1 MSRIDVQWVGKSFGP
16 VRALDQ
22 ISFSIQKNRITGLLG
37 RNGAGK
43 STLLRIMAGWAFA
56 DQGTV
61 AVDGQQVRPGE
72 NPNLYLMSEL
82 DLYPD
87 GMKPAEAFRLAKR
100 LYAGFDPEYAKMLSE
115 KFQLP
120 LKTNINRLS
129 TGYRSVFKIIMALS
143 VNTPAVLFDEPVLG
157 LDANHRELFYR
168 ELLEKYAEHP
178 FTAVVSTH
186 LIDEVAGMMEDV
198 VLLRRGRLLY
208 SGSREELLDQ
218 GYTVSGKASLVDQYR
233 EGHPW
238 IGEERLGGLK
248 AAYFWG
254 EPAPV
259 EVPEGLELSSLDL
272 QKLFVRLTEEE
283 VEKI

>member
-1 MSRIDVQWVGKSFGP
+1 
-16 VRALDQ
+16 
-22 ISFSIQKNRITGLLG
+22 
-37 RNGAGK
+37 
-43 STLLRIMAGWAFA
+43 
-56 DQGTV
+56 
-61 AVDGQQVRPGE
+61 
-72 NPNLYLMSEL
+72 
-82 DLYPD
+82 
-87 GMKPAEAFRLAKR
+87 
-100 LYAGFDPEYAKMLSE
+100 
-115 KFQLP
+115 
-120 LKTNINRLS
+120 
-129 TGYRSVFKIIMALS
+129 
-143 VNTPAVLFDEPVLG
+143 
-157 LDANHRELFYR
+157 
-168 ELLEKYAEHP
+168 
-178 FTAVVSTH
+178 
-186 LIDEVAGMMEDV
+186 MMEDV